1 VCDTLALTMP
11 DATQAPAVRR
21 FGAFEVNLQSGE
33 LRKSGM
39 RLRLSGQPFQ
49 VLAVLIQRS
58 GEVVTREEL
67 QSLLWPADTFV
78 DFDHGMNNAVARI
91 REVLDDSSESP
102 RYVETV
108 PRRGYRFIAPLTDV
122 AQSGTVST
130 LASTPIP
137 AEVIPTQAPGSSVL
151 PVTKRSASSHMWLVL
166 GAAAALAALAA
177 GLVLYQQR
185 RTTGARQQAVKS
197 LAVLPLKNLSGDPS
211 QEYLADGMTEELI
224 GRLSMI
230 RGIRVIS
237 RTSVMDFK
245 DPHISMPEI
254 AKTLGVDA
262 LVEGSVIRDG
272 SRVRVHAQLIRGAT
286 DEHFWSETY
295 DRELRDALA
304 LESDVAQ
311 SIAQKVEITVTGEE
325 RSRLAATRHVA
336 PEVYESYLKG
346 LFVKGNDRA
355 KVEERI
361 AYFEEAIR
369 KDPTFAPAYIGLA
382 DAHRDLSSIFIGG
395 PAEDERRDIV
405 SAAQSALEFDPSLAD
420 AHVLL
425 AEVKQTQWHWSEA
438 EAEYKRALDLQPNN
452 ALAHL
457 GLAEWLMCQGR
468 MDEALDWA
476 HRARELDPLGVSG
489 SSLGWILFH
498 ARRYDEAIRELRS
511 QVEVH
516 PDDTEAMWYL
526 SFALILKGQPE
537 EAIPL
542 LKKTAILMR
551 RSPGSIEL
559 LATAHARA
567 GHRTEALRLINELK
581 RRREVTYIP
590 AGALINP
597 HLALG
602 AYDEAFVWFERAYQ
616 EKSNI
621 LQFLKVHPFFDPV
634 RDDPRFKDLV
644 HRVGLD

>member
-1 VCDTLALTMP
+1 MP
-11 DATQAPAVRR
+11 DAMQAPAVRR

-49 VLAVLIQRS
+49 VLAVLVQRS

-67 QSLLWPADTFV
+67 QSLLWSADTFV
-78 DFDHGMNNAVARI
+78 DFDHGLNNAVARI
-91 REVLDDSSESP
+91 REVLEDSSESP

-108 PRRGYRFIAPLTDV
+108 PRRGYRFIAPLSDV
-122 AQSGTVST
+122 APPEPALT
-130 LASTPIP
+130 LKSTPIVEVTP
-137 AEVIPTQAPGSSVL
+137 AQAPVASVL
-151 PVTKRSASSHMWLVL
+151 PVTKRSAPSRMWLVL
-166 GAAAALAALAA
+166 GAVAALAALAA
-177 GLVLYQQR
+177 GLVLYQR
-185 RTTGARQQAVKS
+185 RRATGTRQQAVKS

-230 RGIRVIS
+230 RGLRVIS
-237 RTSVMDFK
+237 RTSVMAFK

-295 DRELRDALA
+295 DRELRDALG
-304 LESDVAQ
+304 LESEVAQ
-311 SIAQKVEITVTGEE
+311 SIAQKVEITITGEE
-325 RSRLAATRHVA
+325 RSRLLNARHVA

-346 LFVKGNDRA
+346 QFVKGNGRA
-355 KVEERI
+355 KVQERI

-369 KDPTFAPAYIGLA
+369 KDPTFAPAYVGLA
-382 DAHRDLSSIFIGG
+382 EAHRDLSSIFIGG
-395 PAEDERRDIV
+395 PAEDERREIV
-405 SAAQSALEFDPSLAD
+405 RAAQSALEFDPNLAD

-425 AEVKQTQWHWSEA
+425 AEVKQRQWHWAEA
-438 EAEYKRALDLQPNN
+438 EAEYKRALDLQPND

-457 GLAEWLMCQGR
+457 RLAEWLMCQGR
-468 MDEALDWA
+468 IEEALDWVR
-476 HRARELDPLGVSG
+476 RARELDPLGVSG
-489 SSLGWILFH
+489 ATVGWILFH

-516 PDDTEAMWYL
+516 PDDAWAMWEL
-526 SFALILKGQPE
+526 GFALILKGQPE
-537 EAIPL
+537 AAIPL
-542 LKKTAILMR
+542 LEKTAILMR

-581 RRREVTYIP
+581 RRREITYIP

-602 AYDEAFVWFERAYQ
+602 DYDEAFVWFERAYQ
-616 EKSNI
+616 EKSSI

-634 RDDPRFKDLV
+634 RNDPRFKDLV

>member
-1 VCDTLALTMP
+1 MP

-49 VLAVLIQRS
+49 VLAVLVQRS

-122 AQSGTVST
+122 AQSGTAST

-137 AEVIPTQAPGSSVL
+137 AEVTPAEATGTSVL

-166 GAAAALAALAA
+166 GAVAALAALAA

-185 RTTGARQQAVKS
+185 RTTGTRQQAVRS

-230 RGIRVIS
+230 HGLRVIS
-237 RTSVMDFK
+237 RTSVMAFK
-245 DPHISMPEI
+245 DPRMSMPEI

-295 DRELRDALA
+295 DRELRDALT
-304 LESDVAQ
+304 LESEVTQ
-311 SIAQKVEITVTGEE
+311 SIAQRVEVSVTGEE
-325 RSRLAATRHVA
+325 RSRLAAARHVE

-346 LFVKGNDRA
+346 QFVKGSDQA
-355 KVEERI
+355 SIEESI
-361 AYFEEAIR
+361 NYFEDAVR
-369 KDPTFAPAYIGLA
+369 KDPTFAPAYVGLA
-382 DAHRDLSSIFIGG
+382 GAHDQLSTIFVGG
-395 PAEDERRDIV
+395 PVQQERQQV
-405 SAAQSALEFDPSLAD
+405 VKAAQKALELDPDLAE

-425 AEVKQTQWHWSEA
+425 ADIKQKQWQWTQA
-438 EAEYKRALDLQPNN
+438 EAEYKRALKLKPND
-452 ALAHL
+452 ARGHL
-457 GLAEWLMCQGR
+457 GLADWLACQGR
-468 MDEALDWA
+468 MDEALDRA
-476 HRARELDPLGVSG
+476 HHARELDPLGTSG
-489 SSLGWILFH
+489 ADIAWILFR
-498 ARRYDEAIRELRS
+498 ARRYDEAIRESRS
-511 QVEVH
+511 QLEVH
-516 PDDTEAMWYL
+516 PDDAYAMWSL
-526 SFALILKGQPE
+526 GLTLIAKGRPE
-537 EAIPL
+537 EAIPIL
-542 LKKTAILMR
+542 EKTLSLMKS
-551 RSPGSIEL
+551 SPGSLEL
-559 LATAHARA
+559 LATAYAKA
-567 GHRTEALRLINELK
+567 GRRSEAMRLINELK
-581 RRREVTYIP
+581 QRRQKTYVP
-590 AGALINP
+590 AGAFIYP

-602 AYDEAFVWFERAYQ
+602 DYEEAFVWFERAYQ